1 MNMLRTPNLFA
12 CAAIGLLAFGLVA
25 SKLWPQTGFAIYTGA
40 HSPVY
45 GFSNEM
51 PFYCIA
57 ALFASFAFLYSI
69 GYIPFSA
76 TMMQWHFWL
85 SLVSVVVCVAG
96 WAIFSWYADRMTN
109 TQLRPGGILLV
120 AAFLA
125 ALLTFVSM
133 QLWFAIDLAARFS
146 KCAQHSY
153 RHHLQMPI
161 PEHNP
166 VCAPKAGM
174 KYPAIRHT

>member
-85 SLVSVVVCVAG
+85 SLVSVIVCVTG
-96 WAIFSWYADRMTN
+96 WGIFSWYVDRMTKTN
-109 TQLRPGGILLV
+109 EGAGGMLI
-120 AAFLA
+120 AAALITS
-125 ALLTFVSM
+125 LLTFVSM
-133 QLWFAIDLAARFS
+133 QLWFAIDLARALFKMR
-146 KCAQHSY
+146 A
-153 RHHLQMPI
+153 
-161 PEHNP
+161 
-166 VCAPKAGM
+166 A
-174 KYPAIRHT
+174 

>member
-51 PFYCIA
+51 PLYCIA
-57 ALFASFAFLYSI
+57 ALFAGFAFLYSI

-76 TMMQWHFWL
+76 TMMKWHFWL
-85 SLVSVVVCVAG
+85 SLLSLVVCVTDWG
-96 WAIFSWYADRMTN
+96 IFSWYVDRMTN
-109 TQLRPGGILLV
+109 TNQGAGGMLIAAALV
-120 AAFLA
+120 AS
-125 ALLTFVSM
+125 LLTFVSM
-133 QLWFAIDLAARFS
+133 QLWFAIDLARALFKLR
-146 KCAQHSY
+146 A
-153 RHHLQMPI
+153 
-161 PEHNP
+161 
-166 VCAPKAGM
+166 A
-174 KYPAIRHT
+174 

>member
-51 PFYCIA
+51 PLYCIA
-57 ALFASFAFLYSI
+57 ALFAGFAFLYSI

-85 SLVSVVVCVAG
+85 SVVSVVVCVAG
-96 WAIFSWYADRMTN
+96 WAIFSWYVDRMTN
-109 TQLRPGGILLV
+109 TNQGAGGMLIAAALV
-120 AAFLA
+120 AS
-125 ALLTFVSM
+125 LLTFVST
-133 QLWFAIDLAARFS
+133 QLWFAIDLARALF
-146 KCAQHSY
+146 K
-153 RHHLQMPI
+153 M
-161 PEHNP
+161 
-166 VCAPKAGM
+166 
-174 KYPAIRHT
+174 HTA